1 MTEIQGLNSKIQELI
16 SSNVFSGELI
26 DKIEGEI
33 NALNTKESLAILD
46 LIKLNIKNKDIRS
59 LNSILEILFS
69 TYNFDGKIEQKI
81 GIKLTETLTELTR
94 LYYELGDSKIETSY
108 YLIFDIFFH
117 NPALI
122 QEVDYKMENPLIN
135 EIKKISELKYS
146 LDKGTDSDLLLAL
159 QKIIDVSFYFGDKSG
174 KELLENNFLNHFDK
188 FIVEC
193 AKKELKTNL

>member
-1 MTEIQGLNSKIQELI
+1 M
-16 SSNVFSGELI
+16 
-26 DKIEGEI
+26 
-33 NALNTKESLAILD
+33 
-46 LIKLNIKNKDIRS
+46 
-59 LNSILEILFS
+59 
-69 TYNFDGKIEQKI
+69 
-81 GIKLTETLTELTR
+81 TETLAELTQ

-117 NPALI
+117 NPGLI

-146 LDKGTDSDLLLAL
+146 LDKGKDSDLLLAL
-159 QKIIDVSFYFGDKSG
+159 QKIIDVSFYFGDQSG

-193 AKKELKTNL
+193 AKEELKTNL

>member
-159 QKIIDVSFYFGDKSG
+159 QKIIDVSFYFGDESG

-193 AKKELKTNL
+193 AKEELKTNL